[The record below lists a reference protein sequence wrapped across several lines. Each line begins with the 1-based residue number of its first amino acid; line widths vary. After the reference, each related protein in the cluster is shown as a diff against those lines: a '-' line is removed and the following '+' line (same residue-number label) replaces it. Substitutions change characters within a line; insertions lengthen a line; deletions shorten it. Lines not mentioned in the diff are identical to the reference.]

1 MAVREEPG
9 LLAVFW
15 DIENCCVP
23 RGKSAMAVVHCIRD
37 KFLCD
42 NRKEAEF
49 LCVCDVSKEPKHLVA
64 ELNDAQVCCHICTLK
79 EPCELTQACL
89 NHFSIG

>member
-1 MAVREEPG
+1 MADAEIQTS

-37 KFLCD
+37 KFLCP
-42 NRKEAEF
+42 NHKEAEF
-49 LCVCDVSKEPKHLVA
+49 LCVCDVSKEPAHLIT
-64 ELNDAQVCCHICTLK
+64 ELNDAQVC
-79 EPCELTQACL
+79 
-89 NHFSIG
+89 

>member
-1 MAVREEPG
+1 MLLRFTEEISKMAVPADAEPT

-23 RGKSAMAVVHCIRD
+23 KGKSAMAVVHCIRD
-37 KFLCD
+37 KFLCA

-49 LCVCDVSKEPKHLVA
+49 LCVCDVSKEPKNLIS
-64 ELNDAQVCCHICTLK
+64 ELNDAQVCHHYVML
-79 EPCELTQACL
+79 
-89 NHFSIG
+89 